1 VRYGEVG
8 HGMVSQVRTARLGK
22 TWLDKAMQVWSGVV
36 RLGSTRLGFAGTVGT
51 EWRVENRRCV
61 VRRCRQGELMCDM
74 PRTDRARSGRN

>member
-1 VRYGEVG
+1 MAGPG
-8 HGMVSQVRTARLGK
+8 QAR
-22 TWLDKAMQVWSGVV
+22 Q
-36 RLGSTRLGFAGTVGT
+36 GFAGTVGT